1 VAARLMMADA
11 AGAGAFLRVIPTERG
26 LELSNNVMKPAVR
39 ARLGC
44 SEIEHPLRCVCKD
57 RFRLVPND
65 EASMVHL
72 ATCKV
77 LGGQIF
83 THDCVVALTRQI
95 IKSIPGLVHR
105 CEDTSLLHNARVDL
119 AVWSDEHPQGHI
131 YDPTVANP
139 LAAKMVGA
147 ASQKTLAAA
156 KKREQAK
163 RSKWEAR
170 ARAEGFGFTP
180 LAFEPSGGM
189 AKNTQ
194 LFYRSLVARK
204 NELEPYV
211 PVNWAATSRFDYW
224 AQRFSV
230 VLARG
235 TTRATRRLYSL
246 CKSRQ

>member
-1 VAARLMMADA
+1 MADA
-11 AGAGAFLRVIPTERG
+11 TGAGAFLRVIPTERG
-26 LELSNNVMKPAVR
+26 LELSNKVMKPAVR
-39 ARLGC
+39 ALLGC

-57 RFRLVPND
+57 RVRLAPND

-83 THDCVVALTRQI
+83 THDSVVALTRQVL
-95 IKSIPGLVHR
+95 KSIPGLVHR

-119 AVWSDEHPQGHI
+119 AVWSDESPEGHI

-139 LAAKMVGA
+139 LAAKIVGA
-147 ASQKTLAAA
+147 AGNKTLAAA

-163 RSKWEAR
+163 RSKWEDR
-170 ARAEGFGFTP
+170 AKAEGFDFTP
-180 LAFEPSGGM
+180 LVFESTGGM

-194 LFYRSLVARK
+194 LFFRSLVARQ
-204 NELEPYV
+204 NEMEKYV

-224 AQRFSV
+224 VQRFSV

-246 CKSRQ
+246 CRSKQ